1 MQFSR
6 ITPRVPFALA
16 GLAAIGVATLAS
28 CGGSD
33 GGNAAT
39 TPDPQIQA
47 AWTEMGANNQTLV
60 RAITTSAACPAISI
74 DGGAGT
80 MALRAAQVTVPQR
93 VTASDPALSK
103 PSAFPVTTCELAL
116 APTNK
121 EVIVGGRTLPLPKA
135 APQRI
140 AILADTGCR
149 IKTADNA
156 FQACSDGNAWP
167 FATIAAT
174 IASMK
179 PDLVMHIGDYHYRE
193 NPCPTDMAGC
203 KNSPWGYGWDTW
215 QADFFAPAA
224 PLLAVAPLVVT
235 RGNHEECARAGQGW
249 ARFLDVRPFTPTM
262 SCDDAANDNAGN
274 VSNPYAVALGSD
286 TQIVLFD
293 SAKVGTTPL
302 ATTDFKFPIYQDQ
315 FKQVATIAADK
326 TKTTLFANHHP
337 ILAYAPLAGAA
348 PIAGNVGLQAV
359 MKTLNPVTYYP
370 DGVKIALHG
379 HVHDFQAINFSSNH
393 PATFVAGN
401 GGDNL
406 DVSLPDP
413 FPTNVPVAP
422 GAVLD
427 RITHTNTFGFMMMER
442 SGSGPW
448 AFKAYTRDG
457 KLLTTC
463 TNSGSKI
470 NCDKTGFLAP

>member
-1 MQFSR
+1 MSFAALQSRPVQF
-6 ITPRVPFALA
+6 
-16 GLAAIGVATLAS
+16 GLAFTAIASAALLAS

-33 GGNAAT
+33 GGSAST
-39 TPDPQIQA
+39 DPQIQST
-47 AWTEMGANNQTLV
+47 WIEMGAGNQV
-60 RAITTSAACPAISI
+60 IARAITASASCPHISL
-74 DGGAGT
+74 DGGDAV
-80 MALRAAQVTVPQR
+80 MAVRTTQMTVPQR
-93 VTASDPALSK
+93 TTASDPLLSK
-103 PSAFPVTTCELAL
+103 ASAFPVTTCETIL
-116 APTNK
+116 PSTIK
-121 EVIVGGRTLPLPKA
+121 EVVLNGQTMPLPKA

-140 AILADTGCR
+140 AVLADTGCR

-179 PDLVMHIGDYHYRE
+179 PDMVMHIGDYHYRE

-203 KNSPWGYGWDTW
+203 RNSPWGYGWDAW
-215 QADFFAPAA
+215 NADFFTPAK
-224 PLLAVAPLVVT
+224 PLLAAAPWVVT

-249 ARFLDVRPFTPTM
+249 ARFLDVRPFTSAM
-262 SCDDAANDNAGN
+262 SCDDPANDNGGN

-293 SAKVGTTPL
+293 SAKVGTAGL
-302 ATTDFKFPIYQDQ
+302 ATTDYKFPIYQDQ
-315 FKQVATIAADK
+315 FKQVAAFAADK

-337 ILAYAPLAGAA
+337 ILAYAPLAGALPA
-348 PIAGNVGLQAV
+348 PGNTGLQAV

-379 HVHDFQAINFSSNH
+379 HVHDFQAINFTTNH

-413 FPTNVPVAP
+413 FPANDPVAP
-422 GAVLD
+422 GAVVD

-442 SGSGPW
+442 TGTGPW

-463 TNSGSKI
+463 AANGSKI